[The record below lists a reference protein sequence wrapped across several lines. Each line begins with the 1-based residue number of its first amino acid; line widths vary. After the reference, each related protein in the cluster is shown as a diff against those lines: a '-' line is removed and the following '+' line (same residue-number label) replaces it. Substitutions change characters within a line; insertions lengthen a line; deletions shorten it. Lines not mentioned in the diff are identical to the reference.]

1 MPYRFFFFL
10 FFLTTPIFFS
20 TAQNLEIK
28 INTPATT
35 SEKPVRVKNQF
46 IVQLEKNIAEE
57 NISGKK
63 IENIFEKNN
72 SEKNFYKK
80 ILEKN
85 FENIFQEKKIN
96 FQLEKIL
103 SPDENIFLISTLDS
117 ISEKNLSDEIT
128 ARCQLSIVN
137 CQLSTQY
144 NYISRLRETIP
155 NDRLFSSQWY
165 LQNTGQ
171 TSGTIGADIK
181 ITKAWDITTGGKTA
195 QNDEIVIALIDDG
208 ISIAHPDLKPNL
220 WLNKNE
226 IPNNGI
232 DDDGNGYVD
241 DYQGWNTINNTD
253 SIDVGYHGT
262 EIAGVMGAAGNNNA
276 GIAGI
281 NWRVKIMT
289 VVTDGTDA
297 SIIAAYAYVLKQ
309 RQLYNDTH
317 GARGAFVVA
326 TNSSFGRYGF
336 YNSAQMWCD
345 FYDKLGAAGILS
357 VGATDNANRNVDTD
371 KDGDIPSLCPSDYLI
386 MVTST
391 DDNDL
396 KVGTAAYGVKNIDV
410 GAPGYSILTTAIN
423 SSYSNPIGTSVA
435 CPMVTGLLGLAYSV
449 PNSAFIERAKNNP
462 AQAALYLK
470 NVLLRNVDTL
480 ANLKC
485 KVLTGG
491 RINAFK
497 TINCINNN
505 CNDTFIK
512 TNCITDAVTDISSGD
527 LEIKIY
533 PNPTTD
539 FFTLEFADN
548 LVAPA
553 MDIFDVTGKKIIT
566 NSRVQ
571 NFEPIYFPTNT
582 PTGIYFI
589 KLTTSEKILIR
600 KIFKE

>member
-1 MPYRFFFFL
+1 M
-10 FFLTTPIFFS
+10 
-20 TAQNLEIK
+20 
-28 INTPATT
+28 
-35 SEKPVRVKNQF
+35 
-46 IVQLEKNIAEE
+46 
-57 NISGKK
+57 
-63 IENIFEKNN
+63 NN
-72 SEKNFYKK
+72 
-80 ILEKN
+80 
-85 FENIFQEKKIN
+85 
-96 FQLEKIL
+96 
-103 SPDENIFLISTLDS
+103 
-117 ISEKNLSDEIT
+117 
-128 ARCQLSIVN
+128 
-137 CQLSTQY
+137 
-144 NYISRLRETIP
+144 
-155 NDRLFSSQWY
+155 
-165 LQNTGQ
+165 
-171 TSGTIGADIK
+171 
-181 ITKAWDITTGGKTA
+181 
-195 QNDEIVIALIDDG
+195 
-208 ISIAHPDLKPNL
+208 
-220 WLNKNE
+220 
-226 IPNNGI
+226 
-232 DDDGNGYVD
+232 
-241 DYQGWNTINNTD
+241 
-253 SIDVGYHGT
+253 
-262 EIAGVMGAAGNNNA
+262 
-276 GIAGI
+276 
-281 NWRVKIMT
+281 
-289 VVTDGTDA
+289 
-297 SIIAAYAYVLKQ
+297 
-309 RQLYNDTH
+309 
-317 GARGAFVVA
+317 
-326 TNSSFGRYGF
+326 
-336 YNSAQMWCD
+336 
-345 FYDKLGAAGILS
+345 
-357 VGATDNANRNVDTD
+357 
-371 KDGDIPSLCPSDYLI
+371 
-386 MVTST
+386 
-391 DDNDL
+391 NDL